1 MKYLVETDMLPRYLR
16 LDKGTE
22 TGKMCTIH
30 AYLVDK
36 LGLFADP
43 IDSVVYGPSTS
54 NKIERWWR
62 TDNPKLRDTLIKRYI
77 P

>member
-1 MKYLVETDMLPRYLR
+1 MKYLVETNILPRYLR

-36 LGLFADP
+36 LGLFDDP
-43 IDSVVYGPSTS
+43 VIQLCTVRRPV
-54 NKIERWWR
+54 I
-62 TDNPKLRDTLIKRYI
+62 KLNVGGLD
-77 P
+77 